1 MTQIASLPLL
11 RVEVAFNP
19 TDLLNLTQTWTEI
32 TPYVRD
38 FGTHGGRQH
47 YLDRIEASTLSMT
60 LDNRTGFF
68 MNGNY
73 SSVTAVSGSGSVVTY
88 TCANS
93 FTAGSNVTITGV
105 TGGTGGQPYSGT
117 YVVLAATSTQ
127 FTVTNAQ
134 TGAATLSSA
143 TAVTR
148 PIIGTRLP
156 IRVLSGWPQKSIT
169 AISGSGSTVTYTV
182 SNTYLAGQQVLVAGS
197 NIDGYNG
204 YFTVATASSTQFTV
218 TSTVTGTA
226 DLANYPTLVGN
237 AYTIFWGVID
247 TIDTSLQDALNSDLY
262 LSASD
267 SLKYLSLRYLYNTTL
282 FATYANIASV
292 RSWYNTANG
301 NTYVDNIGQS
311 APITAVSGSGTAV
324 TYTCANSF
332 TAGNSVIIQGVT
344 GGSGGDP
351 YSGTYTIASASSTQ
365 FTVTNTQTG
374 AATLSSARAT
384 QVGYN
389 GSIVGLHTD
398 AEGVLL
404 YEKTKSVDLTN
415 GSTDNTAYIQI
426 PVLNSG
432 ATPADDCIEFWII
445 GQAVAD
451 VTLLPLYLT
460 GGFFG
465 LDTTLRVN
473 SAGQV
478 YIASQTSPPASLA
491 FSGLQSNVVI
501 NDGLWHH
508 VAVLVDNST
517 SRITLI
523 VDGVASTYTGFTLS
537 GVGFTTT
544 GIDSQY
550 HIADG
555 VPCYIDQVVIS
566 GVYVTSTEVK
576 NRYAAGSL
584 LRNDANAADRIA
596 QALVIGGRG
605 SISSGAVSVP
615 NYLVNGSTYTPGAT
629 SNGTIYCQGTLAP
642 VTTSSV
648 LDSIFEAVD
657 TEIGVF
663 YQGDDGVLNFHT
675 RGYLYR
681 SAGNATP
688 SGAYV
693 WTDDTTSTYH
703 YEAPSFQLTR
713 DDVDTWTTVIV
724 SPTNGTAQIYENV
737 ANETRWGQST
747 LTKSSTATTLE
758 AAYQTAV
765 YLGNVFAT
773 PLARVNTLKLK
784 SETDNGSNL
793 DAMLGVNLQDRI
805 TVKRTPINASAAGIT
820 NTDMSVE
827 STNHEFAAEPGFWH
841 TTFTLDPYPIRFS
854 TQSSPTYF
862 LIADDATYGKS
873 DLDVAL

>member
-19 TDLLNLTQTWTEI
+19 TDLLNLTQTWTEV

-68 MNGNY
+68 MNGTVN
-73 SSVTAVSGSGSVVTY
+73 
-88 TCANS
+88 
-93 FTAGSNVTITGV
+93 
-105 TGGTGGQPYSGT
+105 GTG
-117 YVVLAATSTQ
+117 A
-127 FTVTNAQ
+127 
-134 TGAATLSSA
+134 
-143 TAVTR
+143 
-148 PIIGTRLP
+148 IIGTRFP
-156 IRVLSGWPQKSIT
+156 IRVLAGWPQKSIT
-169 AISGSGSTVTYTV
+169 AISGSGSVVTYTV
-182 SNTYLAGQQVLVAGS
+182 SNTYTAGQQVLVTGS
-197 NIDGYNG
+197 NIAGYNG

-226 DLANYPTLVGN
+226 DLVNYPTLVGN
-237 AYTIFWGVID
+237 GYTIFWGVID

-267 SLKYLSLRYLYNTTL
+267 SLKYLSLRYLYNTAL
-282 FATYANIASV
+282 YAGLADISSA
-292 RSWYNTANG
+292 RSWYNTANR
-301 NTYVDNIGQS
+301 NAYVDNIG
-311 APITAVSGSGTAV
+311 T
-324 TYTCANSF
+324 
-332 TAGNSVIIQGVT
+332 
-344 GGSGGDP
+344 
-351 YSGTYTIASASSTQ
+351 
-365 FTVTNTQTG
+365 
-374 AATLSSARAT
+374 
-384 QVGYN
+384 YN
-389 GSIVGLHTD
+389 GSIVGPHEST
-398 AEGVLL
+398 EGVLL
-404 YEKTKSVDLTN
+404 YDRTTSVDLTN
-415 GSTDNTAYIQI
+415 GSTDNTAYVQI
-426 PVLNSG
+426 PVASSG
-432 ATPADDCIEFWII
+432 SSALDSGIEFWVI
-445 GQAVAD
+445 GQGITAG
-451 VTLLPLYLT
+451 TLLDINLFNP
-460 GGFFG
+460 GGFSMDVSIQVDG
-465 LDTTLRVN
+465 
-473 SAGQV
+473 AGQV
-478 YIASQTSPPASLA
+478 VTA
-491 FSGLQSNVVI
+491 SGLDSNTVI
-501 NDGLWHH
+501 SDGYWHH
-508 VAVLVDNST
+508 IALIVDSAT
-517 SRITLI
+517 GKLTLI
-523 VDGVASTYTGFTLS
+523 VDGVSVASSTTYFVGYGFISNFGS
-537 GVGFTTT
+537 GANYA
-544 GIDSQY
+544 ICNSQ
-550 HIADG
+550 
-555 VPCYIDQVVIS
+555 PCYIDQIVIS
-566 GVYVTSTEVK
+566 DNTVTTTEVK

-584 LRNDANAADRIA
+584 LRADANAADRIA

-605 SISSGAVSVP
+605 TIASGAVSVS
-615 NYLVNGSTYTPGAT
+615 NYLVNGSAYSPGSP
-629 SNGTIYCQGTLAP
+629 SNGTILCQGTLAP

-675 RGYLYR
+675 RAYLYR

-693 WTDDTTSTYH
+693 WTDDTTSNYH

-724 SPTNGTAQIYENV
+724 SPTNGTPQIYENI

-758 AAYQTAV
+758 GAYQTAV
-765 YLGNVFAT
+765 YLGHVFAT

-862 LIADDATYGKS
+862 LIADNATYGKS

>member
-19 TDLLNLTQTWTEI
+19 TDLLNLTQTWTEV

-68 MNGNY
+68 MNGDY
-73 SSVTAVSGSGSVVTY
+73 SSVTAVSGSGSIVTY
-88 TCANS
+88 TCTNT

-105 TGGTGGQPYSGT
+105 TGGSGGQPYSGT
-117 YVVLAATSTQ
+117 YVVATASSTQ
-127 FTVTNAQ
+127 FTVSNTQ

-156 IRVLSGWPQKSIT
+156 IRVLGGWPQKSVT

-182 SNTYLAGQQVLVAGS
+182 NNNYTPSQSVLVTGS
-197 NIDGYNG
+197 NIAGYNG
-204 YFTVATASSTQFTV
+204 YFTIATASLTQFTV

-226 DLANYPTLVGN
+226 DLVNYPTLVGN
-237 AYTIFWGVID
+237 GHTIFWGVID

-267 SLKYLSLRYLYNTTL
+267 SLKFLSLRYLYNKAL
-282 FATYANIASV
+282 YATYADISSA
-292 RSWYNTANG
+292 RSWYNTVNQ
-301 NTYVDNIGQS
+301 NSYVDNIEG
-311 APITAVSGSGTAV
+311 
-324 TYTCANSF
+324 YT
-332 TAGNSVIIQGVT
+332 
-344 GGSGGDP
+344 
-351 YSGTYTIASASSTQ
+351 
-365 FTVTNTQTG
+365 
-374 AATLSSARAT
+374 
-384 QVGYN
+384 
-389 GSIVGLHTD
+389 GSIVGPHAST
-398 AEGVLL
+398 EGVLL
-404 YEKTKSVDLTN
+404 YDKTTSVDLTN
-415 GSTDNTAYIQI
+415 GSTDNTAYVQI
-426 PVLNSG
+426 PVASSG
-432 ATPADDCIEFWII
+432 SSALDSGIEFWVI
-445 GQAVAD
+445 GQGITAG
-451 VTLLPLYLT
+451 TLLNINLFNP
-460 GGFFG
+460 GGFSM
-465 LDTTLRVN
+465 DVSIQIDN
-473 SAGQV
+473 AGQV
-478 YIASQTSPPASLA
+478 VTA
-491 FSGLQSNVVI
+491 SGLDSNTVI
-501 NDGLWHH
+501 SDGYWHH
-508 VAVLVDNST
+508 IALIVDSAT
-517 SRITLI
+517 GKLTLI
-523 VDGVASTYTGFTLS
+523 VDGVSVASSATYFVGYGFISNFGS
-537 GVGFTTT
+537 GANYA
-544 GIDSQY
+544 ICNSQ
-550 HIADG
+550 
-555 VPCYIDQVVIS
+555 PCYIDQIVIS
-566 GVYVTSTEVK
+566 DNTVTTTEVK

-584 LRNDANAADRIA
+584 LRADANAADRIA
-596 QALVIGGRG
+596 QSLVIGGRG
-605 SISSGAVSVP
+605 TIASGAVSVS
-615 NYLVNGSTYTPGAT
+615 NYLVNGSTYSPGSP
-629 SNGTIYCQGTLAP
+629 SNGTILCQGTLAP

-675 RGYLYR
+675 RAYIYR
-681 SAGNATP
+681 AAGNATP

-693 WTDDTTSTYH
+693 WTDDDTSTYH

-724 SPTNGTAQIYENV
+724 SPTNGTPQIYENT

-758 AAYQTAV
+758 GAYQTAV
-765 YLGNVFAT
+765 YLGHVFAT

>member
-19 TDLLNLTQTWTEI
+19 TDLLNLTQTWTEV

-105 TGGTGGQPYSGT
+105 TGGSGGQPYSGT
-117 YVVLAATSTQ
+117 YVVASASSTQ
-127 FTVTNAQ
+127 FTVNNTQ

-182 SNTYLAGQQVLVAGS
+182 SNTYIPGQQVLVAGS

-204 YFTVATASSTQFTV
+204 YFTVATASLTQFTV
-218 TSTVTGTA
+218 TSSVTGTA
-226 DLANYPTLVGN
+226 DLVNYPTLVGN

-282 FATYANIASV
+282 YATYANIASV
-292 RSWYNTANG
+292 RSWYNTANR
-301 NTYVDNIGQS
+301 NTYVDNIG
-311 APITAVSGSGTAV
+311 A
-324 TYTCANSF
+324 
-332 TAGNSVIIQGVT
+332 
-344 GGSGGDP
+344 
-351 YSGTYTIASASSTQ
+351 
-365 FTVTNTQTG
+365 
-374 AATLSSARAT
+374 
-384 QVGYN
+384 YN
-389 GSIVGLHTD
+389 GAIVGPHEST
-398 AEGVLL
+398 EGVLL
-404 YEKTKSVDLTN
+404 YDRTTSVDLTN
-415 GSTDNTAYIQI
+415 GSTDNTAYVQV
-426 PVLNSG
+426 PVATSG
-432 ATPADDCIEFWII
+432 SSALDSGIEFWVI
-445 GQAVAD
+445 GQGIAPG
-451 VTLLPLYLT
+451 TLLDINLFNP
-460 GGFFG
+460 GGFSMDVSIQVNASGEVVTASG
-465 LDTTLRVN
+465 LD
-473 SAGQV
+473 
-478 YIASQTSPPASLA
+478 
-491 FSGLQSNVVI
+491 SNTVI
-501 NDGLWHH
+501 SDGYWHH
-508 VAVLVDNST
+508 IALIVDSAT
-517 SRITLI
+517 GKLTLI
-523 VDGVASTYTGFTLS
+523 VDGVAVASSATYFVGYGFLS
-537 GVGFTTT
+537 NIFGGNYVFC
-544 GIDSQY
+544 DNQ
-550 HIADG
+550 
-555 VPCYIDQVVIS
+555 PCYIDQIVIS
-566 GVYVTSTEVK
+566 DNTVTSAQVL

-584 LRNDANAADRIA
+584 LREDANAADRIA

-605 SISSGAVSVP
+605 TIASGAVSVP

-648 LDSIFEAVD
+648 LDSIFESVD

-675 RGYLYR
+675 RAYLYR
-681 SAGNATP
+681 AAGNATP

-693 WTDDTTSTYH
+693 WTDDTTSNYH

-724 SPTNGTAQIYENV
+724 SPTNGTAQIYENT
-737 ANETRWGQST
+737 ANQTRWGQST
-747 LTKSSTATTLE
+747 LTKSSTATTLD

>member
-1 MTQIASLPLL
+1 MTQIASLPAVK
-11 RVEVAFNP
+11 VEVAFTP
-19 TDLLNLTQTWTEI
+19 TDLLSLTQTWTDI
-32 TPYVRD
+32 SLYVRD

-68 MNGNY
+68 MNG
-73 SSVTAVSGSGSVVTY
+73 SV
-88 TCANS
+88 N
-93 FTAGSNVTITGV
+93 
-105 TGGTGGQPYSGT
+105 GTG
-117 YVVLAATSTQ
+117 A
-127 FTVTNAQ
+127 
-134 TGAATLSSA
+134 
-143 TAVTR
+143 
-148 PIIGTRLP
+148 IIGTRLP
-156 IRVLSGWPQKSIT
+156 IRVT
-169 AISGSGSTVTYTV
+169 ATW
-182 SNTYLAGQQVLVAGS
+182 
-197 NIDGYNG
+197 
-204 YFTVATASSTQFTV
+204 ASV
-218 TSTVTGTA
+218 
-226 DLANYPTLVGN
+226 P
-237 AYTIFWGVID
+237 YTIFWGVID

-267 SLKYLSLRYLYNTTL
+267 SLKYLSLRYLYNTQL
-282 FATYANIASV
+282 FATYANISSV
-292 RSWYNTANG
+292 RSWYNTVNRNA
-301 NTYVDNIGQS
+301 YVDNIG
-311 APITAVSGSGTAV
+311 A
-324 TYTCANSF
+324 YT
-332 TAGNSVIIQGVT
+332 G
-344 GGSGGDP
+344 
-351 YSGTYTIASASSTQ
+351 
-365 FTVTNTQTG
+365 
-374 AATLSSARAT
+374 L
-384 QVGYN
+384 
-389 GSIVGLHTD
+389 IVGPHADT
-398 AEGVLL
+398 EGVLL
-404 YEKTKSVDLTN
+404 YDKTTSVDLTN

-451 VTLLPLYLT
+451 VTLLPLYIT

-478 YIASQTSPPASLA
+478 YIASQASPPASLA

-523 VDGVASTYTGFTLS
+523 VDGVVSAYMGFTIS

-544 GIDSQY
+544 GLDSQY

-724 SPTNGTAQIYENV
+724 SPTNGTAQIYENT
-737 ANETRWGQST
+737 ANQTRWGQST

-862 LIADDATYGKS
+862 LIADNATYG
-873 DLDVAL
+873 LAGTNTAL

>member
-1 MTQIASLPLL
+1 MTQIASLPAVK
-11 RVEVAFNP
+11 VEVAFTP
-19 TDLLNLTQTWTEI
+19 TDLLSLTQTWTDI
-32 TPYVRD
+32 SLYVRD

-68 MNGNY
+68 MNGTEN
-73 SSVTAVSGSGSVVTY
+73 
-88 TCANS
+88 
-93 FTAGSNVTITGV
+93 
-105 TGGTGGQPYSGT
+105 GTG
-117 YVVLAATSTQ
+117 A
-127 FTVTNAQ
+127 
-134 TGAATLSSA
+134 
-143 TAVTR
+143 
-148 PIIGTRLP
+148 IIGTRLP
-156 IRVLSGWPQKSIT
+156 IRVT
-169 AISGSGSTVTYTV
+169 ATW
-182 SNTYLAGQQVLVAGS
+182 
-197 NIDGYNG
+197 
-204 YFTVATASSTQFTV
+204 ASV
-218 TSTVTGTA
+218 
-226 DLANYPTLVGN
+226 P
-237 AYTIFWGVID
+237 YTIFWGVID

-267 SLKYLSLRYLYNTTL
+267 SLKYLSLRYLYNKTL

-292 RSWYNTANG
+292 RSWYNTANR
-301 NTYVDNIGQS
+301 NTYVDNIGQT
-311 APITAVSGSGTAV
+311 APITAVSGSGTVV
-324 TYTCANSF
+324 TYTCANTF
-332 TAGNSVIIQGVT
+332 TAGNQVIVQGVT
-344 GGSGGDP
+344 GGSGGNP
-351 YSGTYTIASASSTQ
+351 YSGTYTIATASSTQ
-365 FTVTNTQTG
+365 FTVNNTQTG

-404 YEKTKSVDLTN
+404 YDKTTSVDLTN
-415 GSTDNTAYIQI
+415 GSTNNTAYVRI
-426 PVLNSG
+426 PVATTASYAIDSG
-432 ATPADDCIEFWII
+432 IEFWVI
-445 GQAVAD
+445 GQGIAPG
-451 VTLLPLYLT
+451 TLLDINLFNP
-460 GGFFG
+460 GGFSMDVSIQVNASGEVVTASG
-465 LDTTLRVN
+465 LD
-473 SAGQV
+473 
-478 YIASQTSPPASLA
+478 
-491 FSGLQSNVVI
+491 SNMVI
-501 NDGLWHH
+501 SDGLWHH
-508 VAVLVDNST
+508 IALIVDSAT
-517 SRITLI
+517 GKLTLI
-523 VDGVASTYTGFTLS
+523 VDGVSVASSATYFSGYGFLS
-537 GVGFTTT
+537 NIVG
-544 GIDSQY
+544 GNYILCNGQ
-550 HIADG
+550 
-555 VPCYIDQVVIS
+555 PCYIDQVVIS
-566 GVYVTSTEVK
+566 DSTVTETQVK

-584 LRNDANAADRIA
+584 LREDANAADRIA

-605 SISSGAVSVP
+605 TISSGAVSVP

-629 SNGTIYCQGTLAP
+629 SNGTILCQGTLAP

-648 LDSIFEAVD
+648 LDSIFESVD

-675 RGYLYR
+675 RAYLYR
-681 SAGNATP
+681 AAGNATP

-724 SPTNGTAQIYENV
+724 SPTNGTPQIYENV

-765 YLGNVFAT
+765 YLGHVFAT

>member
-60 LDNRTGFF
+60 LNNRTGFF
-68 MNGNY
+68 MNG
-73 SSVTAVSGSGSVVTY
+73 SV
-88 TCANS
+88 N
-93 FTAGSNVTITGV
+93 
-105 TGGTGGQPYSGT
+105 GTG
-117 YVVLAATSTQ
+117 A
-127 FTVTNAQ
+127 
-134 TGAATLSSA
+134 
-143 TAVTR
+143 
-148 PIIGTRLP
+148 IIGTRLP

-182 SNTYLAGQQVLVAGS
+182 SNTYIPGQQVLVAGS

-204 YFTVATASSTQFTV
+204 YFTVATASLTQFTV

-282 FATYANIASV
+282 FASYANIASA
-292 RSWYNTANG
+292 RSWYNTANR
-301 NTYVDNIGQS
+301 NTYVDNIG
-311 APITAVSGSGTAV
+311 A
-324 TYTCANSF
+324 
-332 TAGNSVIIQGVT
+332 
-344 GGSGGDP
+344 
-351 YSGTYTIASASSTQ
+351 
-365 FTVTNTQTG
+365 
-374 AATLSSARAT
+374 
-384 QVGYN
+384 YN
-389 GSIVGLHTD
+389 GSIVGLHQST
-398 AEGVLL
+398 EGVLL
-404 YEKTKSVDLTN
+404 YDKTTSVDLTN
-415 GSTDNTAYIQI
+415 GSTDNTAYVQI
-426 PVLNSG
+426 PVATSG
-432 ATPADDCIEFWII
+432 SSALDSGIEFWVI
-445 GQAVAD
+445 GQGIVAG
-451 VTLLPLYLT
+451 TLLGINLFNP
-460 GGFFG
+460 GGFLMDVSIVVDG
-465 LDTTLRVN
+465 
-473 SAGQV
+473 AGQV
-478 YIASQTSPPASLA
+478 VTT
-491 FSGLQSNVVI
+491 SGLDSNTVI
-501 NDGLWHH
+501 NDGYWHH
-508 VAVLVDNST
+508 IALIVDHDT
-517 SRITLI
+517 GKLTLI
-523 VDGVASTYTGFTLS
+523 VDGAAVASSATYFG
-537 GVGFTTT
+537 GYGFTTT

-550 HIADG
+550 HIADNQ
-555 VPCYIDQVVIS
+555 PCYIDQIVIS
-566 GVYVTSTEVK
+566 DNTVTATEVK

-584 LRNDANAADRIA
+584 LREDANAADRIA

-605 SISSGAVSVP
+605 TIASGAVSVS
-615 NYLVNGSTYTPGAT
+615 NYFVNGSTYTPGAT
-629 SNGTIYCQGTLAP
+629 SNGTILCQGTLAP

-675 RGYLYR
+675 RAYPYLA
-681 SAGNATP
+681 AGNATP

-724 SPTNGTAQIYENV
+724 SPTNGTPQIYENT
-737 ANETRWGQST
+737 ANQTRWGQST
-747 LTKSSTATTLE
+747 LTKSSTATTLD

-765 YLGNVFAT
+765 YLGHVFAT

-862 LIADDATYGKS
+862 LIADNATYGKS